1 MMESENWVLM
11 TSAGGQKRR
20 FTVNDLPV
28 LIGGGAECDV
38 RLYGVSGSFQ
48 IGVLDGEFF
57 IQPGKETRGLR
68 LEGEPI
74 VGSRWLKDGET
85 ASLDT
90 ARVRCDLDA
99 GRLSLYIEG
108 QITGGDTTPPD
119 LEELARVIGDVDEVE
134 IAPIAFRSQVD
145 TKTSGSRVRP
155 NRSTVI
161 VSSAF
166 VLLAVFGWFAFT
178 AKSVELIIE
187 PPPEELEIPGT
198 LFKMQM
204 GGRFLL
210 RSGSH
215 HISAQLEGYYP
226 LDEVIE
232 VDQSADQSV
241 RLEFTKLPGFIT
253 FVTEPDVGANV
264 HVDGISL
271 GTAPLSDIEIVPGRH
286 RIEYFAERYLSE
298 VLEFEVIGE
307 HQRQTFSGTL
317 TPNWAPVSLSSRPAG
332 AEILVDGMLLGSTP
346 AILELGAGER
356 QVEVRLGGYNSWQDN
371 ITVLADQALTLPEV
385 SLTQADGR
393 VELVSNPTGAA
404 VSVDGSFQG
413 QTPLTL
419 RLTPGQPHTIALTK
433 PGYES
438 MTRELSVLAD
448 SGQRIVIP
456 MVAQLGIVEIL
467 SAPPAAQIFVDGELR
482 GVTPAQLTLNTVS
495 HELELR
501 LAGFEL
507 QSTTITP
514 RPGFPQKWETML
526 EELNA
531 TTGSGYPQVV
541 QTSLGQEL
549 RLVFPGEFTMGS
561 SRREQGRRSNEA
573 LRAVRLN
580 NAFYLGIK
588 EVSNAE
594 FRAFKTDHNSGV
606 HTWVSLNEDDQ
617 PVVRITWEEVAQ
629 FVNWL
634 SIQDGFQP
642 VYEEGGDGRWTAV
655 RPLRNG
661 YRLPTEA
668 EWAWAARFA
677 TQEAPLTYPWGAA
690 LPPPDRSGNYAD
702 VSAAQLLS
710 TTLVTYNDGFGTTA
724 PSGSFDANA
733 VGIFD
738 LGGNVSEWVQ
748 DYYQVGQTQT
758 ETVLEDPLGPETGR
772 FHVIR
777 GANWR
782 SATITDLRSASRN
795 YSVVGDEKTGFRIA
809 RNLE

>member
-1 MMESENWVLM
+1 MIEPGNWVLM
-11 TSAGGQKRR
+11 TSAGGQERR
-20 FTVNDLPV
+20 FMADDLPV

-38 RLYGVSGSFQ
+38 RLHGVSGSFQ

-57 IQPGKETRGLR
+57 IQPGKEARGLR

-74 VGSRWLKDGET
+74 VGSRWLKNGET

-108 QITGGDTTPPD
+108 QITGGDTAPPD
-119 LEELARVIGDVDEVE
+119 LEELARVIGDVDEVD

-145 TKTSGSRVRP
+145 TNTSGSRARP
-155 NRSTVI
+155 NRPTVI
-161 VSSAF
+161 VTIAF
-166 VLLAVFGWFAFT
+166 ALLAVFGWFAFT

-187 PPPEELEIPGT
+187 PAPEELEIPGT
-198 LFKMQM
+198 LFKVQM

-210 RSGSH
+210 RSGPH

-226 LDEVIE
+226 LDEVVE
-232 VDQSADQSV
+232 VGQSPDQSV
-241 RLEFTKLPGFIT
+241 RLEFTKLPGLIT
-253 FVTEPDVGANV
+253 FVTEPDVSANV
-264 HVDGISL
+264 HVDGLSL
-271 GTAPLSDIEIVPGRH
+271 GTTPLSDIEIVPGRH
-286 RIEYFAERYLSE
+286 SIEYFAERYLSE
-298 VLEFEVIGE
+298 VLELEVIGG

-317 TPNWAPVSLSSRPAG
+317 TPNWAPVSVSSSPAG
-332 AEILVDGMLLGSTP
+332 AEILVDGILLESTP
-346 AILELGAGER
+346 AILELSAGER
-356 QVEVRLGGYNSWQDN
+356 QVEVRLRGYNAWQDN

-419 RLTPGQPHTIALTK
+419 RLAPGQPHTVALTK

-438 MTRELSVLAD
+438 MTRELSVSAD
-448 SGQRIVIP
+448 SGQRIVVP

-482 GVTPAQLTLNTVS
+482 GVTPAQLTLNAIS

-501 LAGFEL
+501 LDGFEL

-514 RPGFPQKWETML
+514 RPGFPQRWESIL
-526 EELNA
+526 EELDTA
-531 TTGSGYPQVV
+531 TGSGYPRVV

-549 RLVFPGEFTMGS
+549 RLVLPGEFTMGS

-594 FRAFKTDHNSGV
+594 FRAFKADHNSGV

-617 PVVRITWEEVAQ
+617 PVVRITWEEAAQ

-634 SIQDGFQP
+634 SIKDGFQP
-642 VYEEGGDGRWTAV
+642 VYEEGGDGRWTTV

-677 TQEAPLTYPWGAA
+677 AQEPPLTYPWGLA

-702 VSAAQLLS
+702 VSAAQLLP

-724 PSGSFDANA
+724 PAGSFDANA

-782 SATITDLRSASRN
+782 SATVTDLRSASRN